1 MRRRNRLAWKLSS
14 VVLVVVSAVIL
25 GTGYFGRTVIRG
37 HTLSAAR
44 EIMRFNSASIIN
56 GLDKLMMS
64 GDNDRVLEFI
74 GDMSRRST
82 TYQDMSLVSHPSGRI
97 CVSRMLTSDTFFD
110 PKDRFCTQCHEITEL
125 PKGANEARDEIIV
138 NADGSRILRVTTPI
152 LSKSTCRSADCHVHD
167 DAGSVLGILKTD
179 YSLAS
184 FDEFMAGLNLLRL
197 GGAILA
203 VLLATAAMLLMFRG
217 FLAKPLRG
225 LVTGIE
231 MLTTGNL
238 TYRFSAERDDEI
250 GLVEESFNK
259 MASRIREQQN
269 ALRNTLEHLQGLV
282 ENTADIVITVDRQD
296 RVETF
301 NRGAE
306 LILGYDR
313 KEVTGRSVEM
323 LLADARE
330 RQLAI
335 DRLQGRDNVTNWE
348 TLFRTKDGK
357 VRNVLLTLSRIRDRR
372 GHLIGTLGIGKDITV
387 EKDLILKLMRSEQE
401 AAIGRAVTGIQH
413 AIKNM
418 LNSLRGGLYIVHVGQ
433 KKGNP
438 EQIAEG
444 CQMIDDGTTQISDLS
459 QNMLKYAREWKIEP
473 EPVDLAEMVGKI
485 ATGVSQTAREQS
497 TTIRTDLADSM
508 PVVSCDPRLIHL
520 GLMDLVS
527 NALDACILKE
537 YGAHEQPEIVI
548 RVDHSA
554 EDEKAII
561 EVQDN
566 GIGMAPEVGAYVF
579 TPFFSTKK
587 KWGTGLGLALTSR
600 IIDLHEGQ
608 IVVESEPDKG
618 TVFRITLP
626 LETKIHQTGDA

>member
-1 MRRRNRLAWKLSS
+1 MRRRNRLAWKLSF
-14 VVLVVVSAVIL
+14 VILLVVSAVIL
-25 GTGYFGRTVIRG
+25 GTGFLESTLIRH

-64 GDNDRVLEFI
+64 GDNERVLEFI

-82 TYQDMSLVSHPSGRI
+82 TYQDMILVSHPSGRI
-97 CVSRMLTSDTFFD
+97 CVSRTLTSDTFFD
-110 PKDRFCTQCHEITEL
+110 VKDRFCTQCHETTD
-125 PKGANEARDEIIV
+125 PANGAKDALDEIMV
-138 NADGSRILRVTTPI
+138 QTDGSRILQVTTPI
-152 LSKSTCRSADCHVHD
+152 LNKSTCRAADCHVHA
-167 DAGSVLGILKTD
+167 DAGEVLGILKTD

-184 FDEFMAGLNLLRL
+184 FDEFMAGLNLLRA
-197 GGAILA
+197 GGALLA
-203 VLLATAAMLLMFRG
+203 VLLAIAAMLLMFRG

-231 MLTTGNL
+231 TLASGDL
-238 TYRFSAERDDEI
+238 TYRFGAERDDEI
-250 GLVEESFNK
+250 GLVEESFDN
-259 MASRIREQQN
+259 MASRIQDQQR
-269 ALRNTLEHLQGLV
+269 ALRRALEHLQGIV
-282 ENTADIVITVDRQD
+282 ENTADIVITVDRDD
-296 RVETF
+296 RVTSF

-306 LILGYDR
+306 LMLGYDR
-313 KEVTGRSVEM
+313 KEVKGRSVEM

-335 DRLQGRDNVTNWE
+335 DRLRGRDNVTNWE

-357 VRNVLLTLSRIRDRR
+357 IRNVLLTLSRLRNRR

-387 EKDLILKLMRSEQE
+387 EKDLIRKLMRSEQE

-418 LNSLRGGLYIVHVGQ
+418 LNSLRGGLYIVSVGQ
-433 KKGNP
+433 KKGKP

-473 EPVDLAEMVGKI
+473 EPVDLAEMAGKI

-497 TTIRTDLADSM
+497 TTIRTDVADSM
-508 PVVSCDPRLIHL
+508 PVVSCDPRLIHM
-520 GLMDLVS
+520 GLMDLVT

-537 YGAHEQPEIVI
+537 YAEYEQSEIVI
-548 RVDHSA
+548 RVNHSP
-554 EDEKAII
+554 EDEIAII

-566 GIGMAPEVGAYVF
+566 GIGMDPELAANVF

-600 IIDLHEGQ
+600 IIVLHGGK

-626 LETKIHQTGDA
+626 LETQGHQTGEA

>member
-1 MRRRNRLAWKLSS
+1 MQRRNRLAWKLSF
-14 VVLVVVSAVIL
+14 VVLLVVSTVIL
-25 GTGYFGRTVIRG
+25 GTGYFGNTLIRR

-44 EIMRFNSASIIN
+44 EIMRFNSASIID

-64 GDNDRVLEFI
+64 GENDRVLEFI

-82 TYQDMSLVSHPSGRI
+82 TYQDMNLISHPSGRI
-97 CVSRMLTSDTFFD
+97 CVSRTLATETFFD
-110 PKDRFCTQCHEITEL
+110 VKDRFCAQCHETTEQ
-125 PKGANEARDEIIV
+125 PNRAKEARDEIIV
-138 NADGSRILRVTTPI
+138 NADGSRILQVTTPI
-152 LSKSTCRSADCHVHD
+152 LNKSACRTADCHFHA
-167 DAGSVLGILKTD
+167 DAGEVLGILKTD

-184 FDEFMAGLNLLRL
+184 FDRFMARL
-197 GGAILA
+197 TLFRAGGALLA
-203 VLLATAAMLLMFRG
+203 VLLAIAAMLLMFREY
-217 FLAKPLRG
+217 LAKPLRG
-225 LVTGIE
+225 LVKGIGT
-231 MLTTGNL
+231 LASGDL

-250 GLVEESFNK
+250 GLVEESFNN
-259 MASRIREQQN
+259 MASRIQEQQN
-269 ALRNTLEHLQGLV
+269 ALRNALEHLQGIV
-282 ENTADIVITVDRQD
+282 ENTADIVITVNRHD

-313 KEVTGRSVEM
+313 KEVLGRSVEM

-357 VRNVLLTLSRIRDRR
+357 IRTVLLTLSRLRDRR
-372 GHLIGTLGIGKDITV
+372 GHLIGTLGIGKDISV

-418 LNSLRGGLYIVHVGQ
+418 LNSLRGGLYIVGVGQ

-438 EQIAEG
+438 KQIAEG
-444 CQMIDDGTTQISDLS
+444 CRMIDDGTTQISDLS
-459 QNMLKYAREWKIEP
+459 QNMLQYAREWKIEP

-497 TTIRTDLADSM
+497 ISIRKDVAESM
-508 PVVSCDPRLIHL
+508 PVVSCDPRLIHM

-537 YGAHEQPEIVI
+537 YDQHEQPEIVI
-548 RVDHSA
+548 RVNHSA

-561 EVQDN
+561 EVRDN

-587 KWGTGLGLALTSR
+587 KAGTGLGLALTSR
-600 IIDLHEGQ
+600 IIDLHEGK

-626 LETKIHQTGDA
+626 LETKGHQTGDA